1 MAFHRLETKN
11 GFCSIENRRS
21 NGIYPTPNH
30 DNITHLSRHKISELA
45 RGRMVD
51 WMFEVLNAFK
61 MSEQT
66 FFLAVQYMDRFL
78 ENTPNVIQQNDLHLL
93 GVTSMF
99 IASKLEDVTPIYL
112 ETMVRKVCHNRLT
125 HSQIL
130 QLERVI
136 IKTL

>member
-1 MAFHRLETKN
+1 
-11 GFCSIENRRS
+11 
-21 NGIYPTPNH
+21 
-30 DNITHLSRHKISELA
+30 
-45 RGRMVD
+45 
-51 WMFEVLNAFK
+51 
-61 MSEQT
+61 
-66 FFLAVQYMDRFL
+66 VQYMDRFL